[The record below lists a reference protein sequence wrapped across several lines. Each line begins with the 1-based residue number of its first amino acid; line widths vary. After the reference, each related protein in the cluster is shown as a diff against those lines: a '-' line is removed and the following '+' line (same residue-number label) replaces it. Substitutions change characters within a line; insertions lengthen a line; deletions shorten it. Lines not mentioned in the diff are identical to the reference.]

1 MKRAPT
7 LPRLTKEMVLDAAV
21 LSKPEAR
28 FLVANYYAAQ
38 EARKRNDMQLRHLG
52 ITDGVAEG
60 TVKPLLAHTA
70 DQNAVIESEVARAMK
85 KYVEGDA
92 VGRWL
97 LSHIGIGGVL
107 AAGFL
112 AHLDVTKS
120 DTAGGFWRFAG
131 LDAGTSKWEKGGKRP
146 WNADLKQLCFHLGEC
161 IKRTSNH
168 PDSFYGAFYRERKA
182 LLVAR
187 NDRGD
192 FAERSKTYETK
203 SADVKAKLAEG
214 KLPDGNLDRQACN
227 ITAKMLLSHL
237 HAIMYWDHYGKP
249 PPKPFAI
256 AILGHAHEVRIPN
269 IEMFPGFAEAYYG
282 APLAKAA

>member
-1 MKRAPT
+1 MPRAGKEVILEAAK
-7 LPRLTKEMVLDAAV
+7 LPNPA
-21 LSKPEAR
+21 AR
-28 FLVANYYAAQ
+28 FLVANYYVNQ
-38 EARKRNDMQLRHLG
+38 EARKRADMQVRHMG
-52 ITDGVAEG
+52 DGTGSELAKHLEHTALCHSVMESE
-60 TVKPLLAHTA
+60 TQKSLLAYA
-70 DQNAVIESEVARAMK
+70 NSSAA
-85 KYVEGDA
+85 
-92 VGRWL
+92 GRWL
-97 LSHIGIGGVL
+97 MSHIGIGPVI

-168 PDSFYGAFYRERKA
+168 PDSFYGKFYKERKA
-182 LLVAR
+182 LLVEK
-187 NDRGD
+187 NDRGVY
-192 FAERSKTYETK
+192 AERAKTYTTT
-203 SADVKAKLAEG
+203 SADVKTKLAEG

-256 AILGHAHEVRIPN
+256 SILGHAHEVRIPN

-282 APLAKAA
+282 AAKIAA

>member
-1 MKRAPT
+1 MKRAPEM
-7 LPRLTKEMVLDAAV
+7 PRASKEVILAAAS
-21 LSKPEAR
+21 LSNPAAR
-28 FLVANYYAAQ
+28 FLVSNYYAAQ
-38 EARKRNDMQLRHLG
+38 DARKRNDMQVRHLG
-52 ITDGVAEG
+52 DCVGNEMAEHLAWQAEANSVMEGQLQKPMLAYAEG
-60 TVKPLLAHTA
+60 SAA
-70 DQNAVIESEVARAMK
+70 
-85 KYVEGDA
+85 
-92 VGRWL
+92 GRWL
-97 LSHIGIGGVL
+97 LSHIGIGAVL
-107 AAGFL
+107 AAGLL

-120 DTAGGFWRFAG
+120 DTAGGYWKFAG
-131 LDAGTSKWEKGGKRP
+131 LDAGASKWEKGGKRP

-192 FAERSKTYETK
+192 FAERAKTYETK

-227 ITAKMLLSHL
+227 ITVKMLLSHL
-237 HAIMYWDHYGKP
+237 HAVMYWDHYGKA

-256 AILGHAHEVRIPN
+256 AILGHAHEVRVPHAD
-269 IEMFPGFAEAYYG
+269 MFPGFAEAYYG
-282 APLAKAA
+282 TPQAIAA